1 MQRVELTSGSASP
14 NPDTFLSRCA
24 DLLQL
29 TVWLTPAGTVDEGGV
44 EQPAYLNFDAAL
56 LGRPSN
62 NEMEV
67 SLLCHS
73 VPAHSC
79 GMQSKLQ
86 PHLAYSWRS
95 ARCRLRPTLLKG
107 RSRSLLK
114 AAWPLRSL
122 QQHC

>member
-1 MQRVELTSGSASP
+1 MQLVELMTDSASP
-14 NPDTFLSRCA
+14 NPDIFLSRCA

-29 TVWLTPAGTVDEGGV
+29 TVWLTPAGTIDEGGV

-79 GMQSKLQ
+79 SMQS
-86 PHLAYSWRS
+86 
-95 ARCRLRPTLLKG
+95 
-107 RSRSLLK
+107 
-114 AAWPLRSL
+114 
-122 QQHC
+122 